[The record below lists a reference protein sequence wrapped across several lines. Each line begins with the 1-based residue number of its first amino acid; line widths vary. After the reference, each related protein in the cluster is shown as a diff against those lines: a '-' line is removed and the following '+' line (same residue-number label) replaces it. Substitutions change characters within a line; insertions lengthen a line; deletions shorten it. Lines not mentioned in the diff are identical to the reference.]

1 MVLTR
6 AEGGAWGVVVAWG
19 HGVVGA
25 GAWGVEGNAAKIG
38 GRLCGRLDNCNS
50 GGSGSEFQE
59 NRPNRE

>member
-25 GAWGVEGNAAKIG
+25 GAWGVEGNATTK
-38 GRLCGRLDNCNS
+38 LV
-50 GGSGSEFQE
+50 GGSVAV
-59 NRPNRE
+59 